1 MSLKI
6 EYAINIAATPD
17 VIWQVFNEI
26 ERWPRW
32 DPSALQSARWVSGE
46 PWQQGSKFE
55 IKTLKPM
62 ALTLTPE
69 IVEVTAPVFVH
80 VKGSGGGVTGEQF
93 YIFKWDDVSRTTEMR
108 TLQEFSGMAISFFG
122 GQAKGPILQ
131 GIEHMFRQVKQEAE
145 EIMLGVGPNAPTY

>member
-1 MSLKI
+1 MSLKL
-6 EYAINIAATPD
+6 EYALSINATPD

-32 DPSALQSARWVSGE
+32 DPEALQSARWVEGE

-55 IKTLKPM
+55 LKTLKPM

-69 IVEVTAPVFVH
+69 IVEVTPPVFVH
-80 VKGSGGGVTGEQF
+80 VKGSGSGVTGEQF
-93 YIFKWDDVSRTTEMR
+93 YIFKWDDDLRATEMR

-122 GQAKGPILQ
+122 GQAKKPILQ
-131 GIEHMFRQVKQEAE
+131 GIEHMFQKVKQEAE
-145 EIMLGVGPNAPTY
+145 ELALGVGPNAPTY